1 MIEFTGYLTGAAK
14 KAYYRRVVKYL
25 RNTFLVAAGL
35 VFPFVLL
42 FALRVQRW
50 GILIGYSFI
59 ILAIIFSP
67 YLQIKADKNKYVPK
81 RICIQDGILLSVA
94 DKATES
100 KSIDEVKKILD
111 CGEFYVILF
120 PFGKYSEKFVCQ
132 KDLLT
137 KGTLEEF
144 ETLFEGKIVRKI
156 KTN

>member
-14 KAYYRRVVKYL
+14 RAYYRRVVKYL

-42 FALRVQRW
+42 FALRVQMW

-94 DKATES
+94 DQATES
-100 KSIDEVKKILD
+100 KSIDEVKSVFD
-111 CGEFYVILF
+111 YGEFYVILF
-120 PFGKYSEKFVCQ
+120 PFGKYSEKFVCH

-144 ETLFEGKIVRKI
+144 EALFEGKIIRKI
-156 KTN
+156 KTS